1 MPAARGRH
9 RPSRCLYCDA
19 GTVGQRPLSR
29 TQIDAVMADR
39 VAPLGV
45 VNKELL
51 RRCDRCGMVYERG
64 RGSNCLGF
72 MDAGEP
78 VRFKVL
84 PFR

>member
-1 MPAARGRH
+1 
-9 RPSRCLYCDA
+9 
-19 GTVGQRPLSR
+19 
-29 TQIDAVMADR
+29 MADR